1 MTGYSVYVFILCL
14 IVFVILVGL
23 SSMML
28 TMIVKSNLKLI
39 HLGAEDDKI
48 KEEYLKTQNKKGNC
62 KGIDY
67 ILSLLLCLILCVVFA
82 FSLYI
87 NIGKGCFSE
96 TLPTFQVVQ
105 SGSMS
110 KKNEKNTYLE
120 TNNLNDQFQTFD
132 LILTYKAPDEKDLKL
147 YDIVVYEVDGR
158 LIVHRIVGIEES
170 SSSHPGQR
178 WFLCKGDA
186 NSAYDRFPVKY
197 SQIKGIYRGERVPFV
212 GSLVLFFQSPAGWL
226 CVMLVVASIVLTPW
240 LEKKFRKAKQ
250 ARYAIINGVVLSSE
264 PKILDQD
271 NDVIKEDIVQEVI
284 DNVNAEMEQKAFLF
298 TKNDHRHFKQK
309 LIDSS
314 DIVQDRYEQIVS
326 LLSRIEGIRVIEG
339 KKQES
344 FKKGHN
350 PVARLTFRG
359 KTLCILLALNP
370 QDYVNTKYIFTDIS
384 EFKTHTHYPMRVK
397 LTSDRQVR
405 WAKELINDIVIKN
418 GYTLKEEIVPIKEVE
433 KPVEQQSVDQVVCH
447 IAEHKFLEYC
457 MGKNYRRS
465 FGQKLRRSTK
475 EIKQRYK
482 SLVEHIKKTNN
493 VREIESDHFRTFR
506 LKNKPIAKIT
516 MKGKTLNVYL
526 ALQPKD
532 FNDTKYIF
540 QDVSHVKKY
549 VYYPMRIKLTS
560 ERQLKWTCELID
572 KLMQSYLV
580 VEGGAK

>member
-14 IVFVILVGL
+14 IVFAILVGL
-23 SSMML
+23 CSTML
-28 TMIVKSNLKLI
+28 TFIVKAHLRLI
-39 HLGAEDDKI
+39 NIGAEDDKI
-48 KEEYLKTQNKKGNC
+48 KEEHLKTQNKKGNC

-67 ILSLLLCLILCVVFA
+67 ILSLLLCLILCVAFA
-82 FSLYI
+82 FSLYV
-87 NIGKGCFSE
+87 NLGKGSFSE
-96 TLPTFQVVQ
+96 KMPTFQVVQ
-105 SGSMS
+105 SASMS
-110 KKNEKNTYLE
+110 KKHERNNYLVK
-120 TNNLNDQFQTFD
+120 NNLNDQFQTFD
-132 LILTYKAPDEKDLKL
+132 IILTYKVPSQDELEL
-147 YDIVVYEVDGR
+147 YDIVVYEVVG
-158 LIVHRIVGIEES
+158 IMVVHRIVGIEEKN
-170 SSSHPGQR
+170 SSHPNER
-178 WFLCKGDA
+178 WFLCQGDA
-186 NSAYDRFPVKY
+186 NSASDRFPVKY
-197 SQIKGIYRGERVPFV
+197 SQIKGIYRGERVPFI
-212 GSLVLFFQSPAGWL
+212 GSFVLFFQSPAGWL
-226 CVMLVVASIVLTPW
+226 CIMLVVVSIALTPW

-250 ARYAIINGVVLSSE
+250 VRFAIINASAIAQTETVE
-264 PKILDQD
+264 DQ
-271 NDVIKEDIVQEVI
+271 EEIVQEVI
-284 DNVNAEMEQKAFLF
+284 EIVNEQVENDGFFF
-298 TKNDHRHFKQK
+298 TKKDNRHFKQK

-314 DIVQDRYEQIVS
+314 DIVQDRYEQVVS
-326 LLSRIEGIRVIEG
+326 LISRIEGIRVIEG

-370 QDYVNTKYIFTDIS
+370 QDYANTKYIFTDIS

-405 WAKELINDIVIKN
+405 WAKELINDVIVKN

-433 KPVEQQSVDQVVCH
+433 KPVVEQSVEQVVCH

-457 MGKNYRRS
+457 TGKNYRKS

-482 SLVEHIKKTNN
+482 SLVEHIKKTDN

-526 ALQPKD
+526 ALQPTD
-532 FNDTKYIF
+532 FNNTKYIF

-549 VYYPMRIKLTS
+549 AYYPMRIKLTS